1 MCFAQHSHIQFQVFY
16 SWDDDGLFM
25 FFPGS
30 NNKEQVF
37 ERLEIRRSYL
47 SLTFDE
53 GCSIFNHD
61 HGFILVVRLVYL
73 LLHSP
78 HLDIN
83 PLHSRMVWLWCYLC
97 IGNCVQQQDISP

>member
-1 MCFAQHSHIQFQVFY
+1 MDCLCFSLEATIRSRFLKG
-16 SWDDDGLFM
+16 W
-25 FFPGS
+25 
-30 NNKEQVF
+30 
-37 ERLEIRRSYL
+37 RLEDPYL